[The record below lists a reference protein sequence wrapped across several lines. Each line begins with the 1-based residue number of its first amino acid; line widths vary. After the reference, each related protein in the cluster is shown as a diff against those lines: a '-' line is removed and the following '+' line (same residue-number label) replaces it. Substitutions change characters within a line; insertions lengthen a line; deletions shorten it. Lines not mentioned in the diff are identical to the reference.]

1 MPAVAGSAAG
11 PALTRIAALVAAGFT
26 PTYLVQQ
33 ALNGI
38 FNGSIYALFA
48 VGYTLVFG
56 VLDILNLAHSAVFM
70 AGAVIAFV
78 LVVNLGLP
86 FWAALPMAVAA
97 CALVGYLL
105 DRVAFRPLR
114 HRGAPHISAL
124 ITSIGL
130 ALVMVSLAEN
140 RFGGNSQRFPVGRVP
155 GGEIHYGGLTIGV
168 VDLGILVV
176 TLALMAG
183 LGLLVNR
190 TSPGRAI
197 RAVAENPRAATLMG
211 IDVDR
216 VIALTLV
223 LSSALGGLAGILYG
237 LSQSDVSPYI
247 GRDQVELKGLA
258 VIVLGGMGSITGAV
272 VAGYLLALVEVGV
285 LVLVGSN
292 ARSGVAFAVLFLA
305 LVLRPS
311 GLFGHRAGRRT

>member
-1 MPAVAGSAAG
+1 MAVSSS
-11 PALTRIAALVAAGFT
+11 PNFLL
-26 PTYLVQQ
+26 QQ

-70 AGAVIAFV
+70 AGAVVAFI
-78 LVVNLGLP
+78 LVVSFGLP
-86 FWAALPMAVAA
+86 FWAALGIALIVCAVI
-97 CALVGYLL
+97 GYLL

-114 HRGAPHISAL
+114 HRGAPHISAM

-130 ALVMVSLAEN
+130 ALVMVSIAEN
-140 RFGGNSQRFPVGRVP
+140 RFGGNSQRFPTERVP
-155 GGEIHYGGLTIGV
+155 GGEIHVGGVSIST
-168 VDLGILVV
+168 VDIGILVV
-176 TLALMAG
+176 TIVLMVALG
-183 LGLLVNR
+183 ILISR

-197 RAVAENPRAATLMG
+197 RAVAENPRAAALMG

-223 LSSALGGLAGILYG
+223 LSSLLGGLAGILYG
-237 LSQSDVSPYI
+237 LAQSDVSPYI

-258 VIVLGGMGSITGAV
+258 VIVVGGMGSITGAV
-272 VAGYLLALVEVGV
+272 VAGYLLGLLEVAV

-292 ARSGVAFAVLFLA
+292 ARSGVAFTVLFLS
-305 LVLRPS
+305 LVLLPA
-311 GLFGHRAGRRT
+311 GLFGRRAGRTT